1 MKKDSLEDLLRT
13 FERQICI
20 FNWSEF
26 KDNKQKQVFLFYK
39 FGCFLRAIG
48 NFKDML
54 MGVM

>member
-39 FGCFLRAIG
+39 FSCFLRAKHVNGGYVID
-48 NFKDML
+48 F
-54 MGVM
+54 